1 MFSAFGIVDYFT
13 YVLGT
18 IAIILLPG
26 PNSMYCMYVA
36 GSQGIKKGY
45 QAALAIFVGDLI
57 LMMLAVFGAGALLKT
72 SEMVFFTFKILGGLY
87 LAYIGLNLL
96 IACYKGFTD
105 SKHQL
110 TTDHL
115 NPIDDSVIA
124 EETEDYLKNVSN
136 KIDNTNNANNVDK
149 VDTAKNT
156 VKNEKVFIKAL
167 TLSLS
172 NPKAIL
178 FFLSFFIQFVNPSYD
193 HPMVSF
199 AILGMTLQVIS
210 MLYLSLII
218 VAGSNLANFFKR
230 RYKLAALG
238 NGLIGGLFMSFAVT
252 LWWAEAT

>member
-1 MFSAFGIVDYFT
+1 MFSTFGIVDYLT

-45 QAALAIFVGDLI
+45 QAALAIFVGDTI
-57 LMMLAVFGAGALLKT
+57 LMLLAVFGAGALLKT
-72 SEMVFFTFKILGGLY
+72 SEVVFFTFKILGGLY

-110 TTDHL
+110 TADHL

-124 EETEDYLKNVSN
+124 EETAINPQNTIDATNKSN
-136 KIDNTNNANNVDK
+136 KIGSTGKNADK
-149 VDTAKNT
+149 DDR
-156 VKNEKVFIKAL
+156 VFIKAL

-199 AILGMTLQVIS
+199 AILGVTLQVIS

-252 LWWAEAT
+252 LWRAEAT